1 MFPKDFTDDAVPN
14 PNQKTSHLSAGEQE
28 SKPSRGKGEFLLCTV
43 VVKTDNSIPVEVG
56 FLA

>member
-14 PNQKTSHLSAGEQE
+14 PKPETSHLSAGEQIE
-28 SKPSRGKGEFLLCTV
+28 TIPWEREFLLCTV